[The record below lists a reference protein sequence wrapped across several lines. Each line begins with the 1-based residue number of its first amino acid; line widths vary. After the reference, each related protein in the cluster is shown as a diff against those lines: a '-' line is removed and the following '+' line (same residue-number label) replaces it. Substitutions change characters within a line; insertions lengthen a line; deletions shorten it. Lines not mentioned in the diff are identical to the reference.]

1 MEDGKSGRRK
11 VWRTESWEVRKTE
24 SWEVRKT
31 ESQGSPDVGKQLATG
46 NTQYAKLT
54 ISTKRKYYW
63 KRGMTGI
70 V

>member
-1 MEDGKSGRRK
+1 MEDGKSGK
-11 VWRTESWEVRKTE
+11 TESWEVGKTE

-31 ESQGSPDVGKQLATG
+31 ESQEVGKQLATG